1 MALVTGNTSASSTHI
16 TNAAAQPAGAQ
27 VGKNRYPSK
36 EEIDGYLNISLPS
49 VDGRYKKLGFI
60 SVSLKDD
67 TQKELT
73 EWLLANPEN
82 AAHLLSLIKIDFQ
95 PARSEG
101 RKFDMSLITGARPA

>member
-1 MALVTGNTSASSTHI
+1 MALNMNTG
-16 TNAAAQPAGAQ
+16 AAAQAPAAAAQ
-27 VGKNRYPSK
+27 AQAGKNRYPSK